1 MERITLFDK
10 TFRPFISNDEIE
22 KAIDK
27 VAEKINADYS
37 DFTEPPV
44 LLCILNGSI
53 MFTAELMKRLNFDFA
68 HVAGG
73 LCAVV

>member
-10 TFRPFISNDEIE
+10 TFRQFISNDEIE

-37 DFTEPPV
+37 SFTEPPV
-44 LLCILNGSI
+44 LLCILNGS
-53 MFTAELMKRLNFDFA
+53 
-68 HVAGG
+68 
-73 LCAVV
+73 VV